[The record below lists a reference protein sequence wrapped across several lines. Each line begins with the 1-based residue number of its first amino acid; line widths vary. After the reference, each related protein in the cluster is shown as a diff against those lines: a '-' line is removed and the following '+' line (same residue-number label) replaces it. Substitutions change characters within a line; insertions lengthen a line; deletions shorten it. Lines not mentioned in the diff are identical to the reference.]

1 MSETPFMSE
10 QTRRLFVEQL
20 NSNTCI
26 RFADGAMHT
35 VLKDDAPAT
44 IDTFAGPRSFQQICW
59 AMEHNRWED
68 TVKASCSQPT
78 CTVHLKIEQPQVT
91 DDDLLKLVE
100 RNSVSLADLYR
111 KGRARGLIAAR
122 STY

>member
-1 MSETPFMSE
+1 
-10 QTRRLFVEQL
+10 
-20 NSNTCI
+20 
-26 RFADGAMHT
+26 
-35 VLKDDAPAT
+35 
-44 IDTFAGPRSFQQICW
+44 
-59 AMEHNRWED
+59 
-68 TVKASCSQPT
+68 VKANCSQPT